1 MPQFDTFSFLS
12 QLFWVITCF
21 LILYLNLTYYVLPAV
36 ATVLKVRSRKTAA
49 NKSIATEERTH
60 SEYSGKIDASL
71 VKLINNCAKANESLN
86 EFCKA
91 APQELNL
98 VTDALLVK
106 TVASRGVEI
115 EIKTTLQT
123 QKLNF
128 VKNVTV
134 LKTDVTS
141 RSWRYQMQMKLGPE

>member
-49 NKSIATEERTH
+49 NKSIATEERTNP
-60 SEYSGKIDASL
+60 EYSGKIDASL

-134 LKTDVTS
+134 LKT
-141 RSWRYQMQMKLGPE
+141 

>member
-1 MPQFDTFSFLS
+1 
-12 QLFWVITCF
+12 
-21 LILYLNLTYYVLPAV
+21 
-36 ATVLKVRSRKTAA
+36 
-49 NKSIATEERTH
+49 
-60 SEYSGKIDASL
+60 
-71 VKLINNCAKANESLN
+71 LN

-128 VKNVTV
+128 VKNVTI
-134 LKTDVTS
+134 LKTAHPDVTS
-141 RSWRYQMQMKLGPE
+141 RSGRIAYAN

>member
-1 MPQFDTFSFLS
+1 
-12 QLFWVITCF
+12 
-21 LILYLNLTYYVLPAV
+21 
-36 ATVLKVRSRKTAA
+36 
-49 NKSIATEERTH
+49 
-60 SEYSGKIDASL
+60 
-71 VKLINNCAKANESLN
+71 LN

-98 VTDALLVK
+98 ATDALLVK

-134 LKTDVTS
+134 LKTVHPDVIS
-141 RSWRYQMQMKLGPE
+141 RSGKIALDN